1 MKGYVY
7 IKISTLRKLSLA
19 LLSLLAIAA
28 VAFFALEYRRQCQLP
43 YVETKAYHE
52 LRADGK
58 TVMYF
63 RHIANDTTMRG
74 MALTPVNAGLTRSIS
89 VSPAHIYRMVEK
101 SRSVINLRISQL
113 DSVRHE
119 LEYYLDRHNVQDE
132 GFDMV
137 AARMTVLT
145 NERTRLEKWRDAL
158 SAIDRTTRLETRRI
172 ATTQRIDSV
181 KPSPIFVGIQ
191 GGVWTGGRWLRM
203 QRSGKGVAFD
213 NSRRLVTG
221 KWNADTIVNGTRYDS
236 CGIYTGHM
244 NKWMQA
250 CGHGSYTYADRTTY
264 EGRFEDDRE
273 DGFGVAINTTS
284 LKAGEWSNGK
294 FRGERMQYTSE
305 RIYGIDIS
313 KYQHGKGRKKY
324 PILWKRL
331 RITSLGHLSRKNVNG
346 ATDYPVSFVYI
357 KSTEGTTIRNRF
369 FHTDYTQARKH
380 GIHVGAY
387 HFFSTRTPG
396 ASQARFFLRNT
407 RLRKG
412 DMPPVLDVEPTTAQ
426 INKMGGADAL
436 FRNVRQWL
444 KAVEAATGTKPVLY
458 VSQSFVN
465 KYLDRA
471 PDIKRNYLV
480 WIARYGEF
488 KPDVK
493 LLFWQLSPD
502 GRVRG
507 IHGDVDINVFNGYQ
521 SQFDEF
527 IRQNCIK

>member
-1 MKGYVY
+1 M
-7 IKISTLRKLSLA
+7 
-19 LLSLLAIAA
+19 
-28 VAFFALEYRRQCQLP
+28 
-43 YVETKAYHE
+43 
-52 LRADGK
+52 
-58 TVMYF
+58 
-63 RHIANDTTMRG
+63 
-74 MALTPVNAGLTRSIS
+74 
-89 VSPAHIYRMVEK
+89 
-101 SRSVINLRISQL
+101 
-113 DSVRHE
+113 
-119 LEYYLDRHNVQDE
+119 
-132 GFDMV
+132 
-137 AARMTVLT
+137 
-145 NERTRLEKWRDAL
+145 
-158 SAIDRTTRLETRRI
+158 
-172 ATTQRIDSV
+172 
-181 KPSPIFVGIQ
+181 
-191 GGVWTGGRWLRM
+191 
-203 QRSGKGVAFD
+203 
-213 NSRRLVTG
+213 
-221 KWNADTIVNGTRYDS
+221 
-236 CGIYTGHM
+236 
-244 NKWMQA
+244 
-250 CGHGSYTYADRTTY
+250 
-264 EGRFEDDRE
+264 
-273 DGFGVAINTTS
+273 
-284 LKAGEWSNGK
+284 
-294 FRGERMQYTSE
+294 
-305 RIYGIDIS
+305 
-313 KYQHGKGRKKY
+313 
-324 PILWKRL
+324 
-331 RITSLGHLSRKNVNG
+331 
-346 ATDYPVSFVYI
+346 SFVYI

-444 KAVEAATGTKPVLY
+444 KAVEVATGTKPVLY